1 MELQYYIEYII
12 SWIYH
17 NVINTG
23 ATFAIVRILI
33 IVGLVSLLVYQQYI
47 LFVLLCIVVISAEF
61 LILDE
66 KPSSNA
72 IKNMFSFEIGAI
84 TSSNREH
91 KIVDKDELTTG
102 VALTREGFSLGLPKI
117 IKGDDSG
124 IEYQRSNKFI
134 EEDSRDFTDKYFSS
148 KQCSIGSGVGGI
160 TMFGSNDLIGDKRS
174 AQINMVYDFAGNWT
188 SNDPTVVSDPEKR
201 FKYFNDCVFE
211 PIKRN
216 DFRQLKKD
224 LFENIMTSVIDIGKC
239 FNRFDV
245 NTLLNTES
253 DIALDYSKR
262 ISLSDKKEGDQK
274 VSDVAYVSIIQGN
287 TNAKKLENIQALNAG
302 PSGDNASDI
311 TYAALMKK
319 TNERSDGIYNN
330 AAVRQ
335 RAIDVYGKAFGYRKR
350 IDEILARMR
359 EETKNDASKLYTV
372 RVNENVI
379 KELRQIFAYLALIK
393 GCNSII
399 MFQTTQTNIDEL
411 MQITP
416 TPTTLE
422 PIRVKTT
429 NSKGEAWMISGV
441 NNIYRIPL
449 DDDSYNTNDEKR
461 YFYGITYY
469 FDKMTSEKRYTP

>member
-72 IKNMFSFEIGAI
+72 IKNMFSFEIGAM

-91 KIVDKDELTTG
+91 QIVDKDELTTG

-134 EEDSRDFTDKYFSS
+134 EEDNREFTDKYFSS

-160 TMFGSNDLIGDKRS
+160 TMFGSNELIGDRRD

-188 SNDPTVVSDPEKR
+188 SNDPTVSDPEKR
-201 FKYFNDCVFE
+201 LKYFNDCVFE
-211 PIKRN
+211 PIKRI

-224 LFENIMTSVIDIGKC
+224 LFTNITTSVIDIDRC
-239 FNRFDV
+239 FKRFDV
-245 NTLLNTES
+245 NTLLNTAS

-262 ISLSDKKEGDQK
+262 ISLSDKKEGDQA
-274 VSDVAYVSIIQGN
+274 VNDVAYVSIIQGN

-302 PSGDNASDI
+302 PSGDNASDT

-335 RAIDVYGKAFGYRKR
+335 RTIDVYGKAFGYRKR
-350 IDEILARMR
+350 IDEILTRMR

-393 GCNSII
+393 QCNSII
-399 MFQTTQTNIDEL
+399 MFEQTSAKIYEKLDV
-411 MQITP
+411 TP
-416 TPTTLE
+416 PLTTLE
-422 PIRVKTT
+422 PIVVTT
-429 NSKGEAWMISGV
+429 TQTGPISGD

-469 FDKMTSEKRYTP
+469 FDKVRSEKRYTP

>member
-1 MELQYYIEYII
+1 MELQYYLQYII

-17 NVINTG
+17 NIINTG

-66 KPSSNA
+66 KPSLNT
-72 IKNMFSFEIGAI
+72 IKDMFSFGAM
-84 TSSNREH
+84 TSSNRPH
-91 KIVDKDELTTG
+91 QIVDKDELTTG
-102 VALTREGFSLGLPKI
+102 VGLTHEGFSLGLPTI

-124 IEYQRSNKFI
+124 MEYQRSNKFI

-160 TMFGSNDLIGDKRS
+160 TMFGSNELIGDRRD
-174 AQINMVYDFAGNWT
+174 AQINIVYDFAGNWT
-188 SNDPTVVSDPEKR
+188 SNDGNGDSVKR
-201 FKYFNDCVFE
+201 LKYFNDCVFE

-216 DFRQLKKD
+216 DFRNLKKD
-224 LFENIMTSVIDIGKC
+224 LYTNIMTSVIDIDKC
-239 FNRFDV
+239 LNRFDV

-262 ISLSDKKEGDQK
+262 VSLSDKKEGDQ
-274 VSDVAYVSIIQGN
+274 VVNDVAYVSIIQGN

-302 PSGDNASDI
+302 PIGDNVSET

-319 TNERSDGIYNN
+319 TNERRDGIYND

-350 IDEILARMR
+350 IDEILTRMR

-372 RVNENVI
+372 RVNENIV
-379 KELRQIFAYLALIK
+379 KELRQIFAYLALIRQ
-393 GCNSII
+393 CNRII
-399 MFQTTQTNIDEL
+399 MFEQDSAGIYVKLNVVTPLTDLVPIVVTTTQT
-411 MQITP
+411 
-416 TPTTLE
+416 E
-422 PIRVKTT
+422 PI
-429 NSKGEAWMISGV
+429 SGDK
-441 NNIYRIPL
+441 NIYRIPL

-469 FDKMTSEKRYTP
+469 FDKVRSEKRYTA

>member
-12 SWIYH
+12 SWIYY

-72 IKNMFSFEIGAI
+72 IKNMFSFEIGAM

-91 KIVDKDELTTG
+91 QIVDKDELTTG

-160 TMFGSNDLIGDKRS
+160 TMFGSNELIGDKRN

-188 SNDPTVVSDPEKR
+188 SNDTTVGDPEKR

-211 PIKRN
+211 PIKRI

-224 LFENIMTSVIDIGKC
+224 LFTNITTSVIDIDRC
-239 FNRFDV
+239 FKRFDV
-245 NTLLNTES
+245 NTLLNTAS

-302 PSGDNASDI
+302 PSGDNASDT

-350 IDEILARMR
+350 IDEILTRMR

-393 GCNSII
+393 QCNSII
-399 MFQTTQTNIDEL
+399 MFEQTSAKIYEKLDV
-411 MQITP
+411 TP
-416 TPTTLE
+416 PLTTLE
-422 PIRVKTT
+422 PIVVTT
-429 NSKGEAWMISGV
+429 TQTGPISGD

-469 FDKMTSEKRYTP
+469 FDKVRSEKRYTP

>member
-12 SWIYH
+12 SWIYY

-72 IKNMFSFEIGAI
+72 IKNMFSFEIGAM

-91 KIVDKDELTTG
+91 QIVDKDELTTG

-134 EEDSRDFTDKYFSS
+134 EEDNREFTDKYFSS

-160 TMFGSNDLIGDKRS
+160 TMFGSNELIGDRRD

-188 SNDPTVVSDPEKR
+188 SNEPTVSDPEKR
-201 FKYFNDCVFE
+201 LKYFNDCVFE

-224 LFENIMTSVIDIGKC
+224 LFTNITTSVIDIDRC
-239 FNRFDV
+239 FKRFDV

-262 ISLSDKKEGDQK
+262 ISLSDKKEGDQA
-274 VSDVAYVSIIQGN
+274 VNDVAYVSIIQGN

-302 PSGDNASDI
+302 PSGDNASDT

-350 IDEILARMR
+350 IDEILTRMR

-393 GCNSII
+393 QCNSII
-399 MFQTTQTNIDEL
+399 MFEQTSAKIYEKLDV
-411 MQITP
+411 TP
-416 TPTTLE
+416 PLTTLE
-422 PIRVKTT
+422 PIVVTT
-429 NSKGEAWMISGV
+429 TQTGPISGD

-469 FDKMTSEKRYTP
+469 FDKVRSEKRYTP

>member
-12 SWIYH
+12 SWIYY

-72 IKNMFSFEIGAI
+72 IKNMFSFEIGAM

-91 KIVDKDELTTG
+91 QIVDKDELTTG

-134 EEDSRDFTDKYFSS
+134 EEDNREFTDKYFSS

-160 TMFGSNDLIGDKRS
+160 TMFGSNELIGDRRD

-188 SNDPTVVSDPEKR
+188 SNEPTVSDPEKR
-201 FKYFNDCVFE
+201 LKYFNDCVFE

-224 LFENIMTSVIDIGKC
+224 LFTNITTSVIDIDRC
-239 FNRFDV
+239 FKRFDV

-262 ISLSDKKEGDQK
+262 ISLSDKKEGDQA
-274 VSDVAYVSIIQGN
+274 VNDVAYVSIIQGN

-302 PSGDNASDI
+302 PSGDNASDT

-350 IDEILARMR
+350 IDEILTRMR

-393 GCNSII
+393 QCNSII
-399 MFQTTQTNIDEL
+399 MFEQTSAKIYEKLDVTPPLTTLVPIVVTTTQTV
-411 MQITP
+411 P
-416 TPTTLE
+416 
-422 PIRVKTT
+422 
-429 NSKGEAWMISGV
+429 ISGD

-469 FDKMTSEKRYTP
+469 FDKVRSEKRYTP

>member
-66 KPSSNA
+66 NTSSNA
-72 IKNMFSFEIGAI
+72 IKDMFSFGAI
-84 TSSNREH
+84 TSSNRPPQ
-91 KIVDKDELTTG
+91 IVDKDELTTG
-102 VALTREGFSLGLPKI
+102 VVLTREGFSVGLPTI

-124 IEYQRSNKFI
+124 MEYQRSNKFI
-134 EEDSRDFTDKYFSS
+134 EQDSRDFTDKYFSS
-148 KQCSIGSGVGGI
+148 KQCSIESGVGGI
-160 TMFGSNDLIGDKRS
+160 TMFGSNELIGDRRD
-174 AQINMVYDFAGNWT
+174 AQINIVYDFAGNWT
-188 SNDPTVVSDPEKR
+188 SNDQSGDPVKR
-201 FKYFNDCVFE
+201 LKYFNDCVFE

-216 DFRQLKKD
+216 DFREFKKD
-224 LFENIMTSVIDIGKC
+224 LYTNIITSVIDIDRC
-239 FNRFDV
+239 LNRFHV

-262 ISLSDKKEGDQK
+262 VSLSDKKEDDQA
-274 VSDVAYVSIIQGN
+274 VNDIAYVSIIQGN

-319 TNERSDGIYNN
+319 TNERRDGIYDN
-330 AAVRQ
+330 ATVRQ

-350 IDEILARMR
+350 IDEILTRMR

-372 RVNENVI
+372 RVNENIV
-379 KELRQIFAYLALIK
+379 KEMRQIFAYLALIRQ
-393 GCNSII
+393 CNSII
-399 MFQTTQTNIDEL
+399 TFEKDSVNIYEKLNVVSSLTN
-411 MQITP
+411 
-416 TPTTLE
+416 LE
-422 PIRVKTT
+422 PIVVVSSQT
-429 NSKGEAWMISGV
+429 APISGR
-441 NNIYRIPL
+441 NNIYLIPL
-449 DDDSYNTNDEKR
+449 YDDFYNTNDEKR

-469 FDKMTSEKRYTP
+469 FDKERSEKRYTA

>member
-66 KPSSNA
+66 KPSSNT

-148 KQCSIGSGVGGI
+148 KQCSIGSEVGGI
-160 TMFGSNDLIGDKRS
+160 TMFGSNELIGDKRN

-188 SNDPTVVSDPEKR
+188 SNDPDPTVSDPEKR

-253 DIALDYSKR
+253 DITLDYSKR

-287 TNAKKLENIQALNAG
+287 TNAKKLENIQALDKG

-399 MFQTTQTNIDEL
+399 MFEQTSAKIYEKLDVTPPLTTLGPIVVTTTQTD
-411 MQITP
+411 P
-416 TPTTLE
+416 
-422 PIRVKTT
+422 
-429 NSKGEAWMISGV
+429 ISGV

-469 FDKMTSEKRYTP
+469 FNKVTSEKRYTP

>member
-160 TMFGSNDLIGDKRS
+160 TMFGSNELIGDKRN

-188 SNDPTVVSDPEKR
+188 SNDTTVGDPEKR

-253 DIALDYSKR
+253 DIVLDYSKR

-287 TNAKKLENIQALNAG
+287 TNAKKLENIQALDKG

-399 MFQTTQTNIDEL
+399 MFEQTSAKIYEKLDVTPPLTTLVPIVVTTTQTG
-411 MQITP
+411 P
-416 TPTTLE
+416 
-422 PIRVKTT
+422 
-429 NSKGEAWMISGV
+429 ISGV
-441 NNIYRIPL
+441 NNIFLIPL

-469 FDKMTSEKRYTP
+469 FDKVTSEKRYTP

>member
-84 TSSNREH
+84 SSSTREH
-91 KIVDKDELTTG
+91 NIVDKDELTTG

-160 TMFGSNDLIGDKRS
+160 TMFGSNELIGDRRD

-188 SNDPTVVSDPEKR
+188 SNDPTVGSDPEKR
-201 FKYFNDCVFE
+201 LKYFNDCVFE

-224 LFENIMTSVIDIGKC
+224 LFTNITTSVIDIDRC
-239 FNRFDV
+239 FKRFDV
-245 NTLLNTES
+245 NTLLNTAS

-262 ISLSDKKEGDQK
+262 ISLSDKKEGDQA
-274 VSDVAYVSIIQGN
+274 VNDVAYVSIIQGN
-287 TNAKKLENIQALNAG
+287 TNAKKLENIQALDKG

-335 RAIDVYGKAFGYRKR
+335 RAIAVYGKAFGYRKR
-350 IDEILARMR
+350 IDEILTIMR

-393 GCNSII
+393 QCNSII
-399 MFQTTQTNIDEL
+399 MFEQTSAKIYEKLDVTPPLTTLVPIVVTTTQTG
-411 MQITP
+411 P
-416 TPTTLE
+416 
-422 PIRVKTT
+422 
-429 NSKGEAWMISGV
+429 ISGD

-469 FDKMTSEKRYTP
+469 FDKVRSEKRYTP

>member
-1 MELQYYIEYII
+1 
-12 SWIYH
+12 
-17 NVINTG
+17 
-23 ATFAIVRILI
+23 
-33 IVGLVSLLVYQQYI
+33 
-47 LFVLLCIVVISAEF
+47 
-61 LILDE
+61 
-66 KPSSNA
+66 
-72 IKNMFSFEIGAI
+72 MFSFEIGAI

-188 SNDPTVVSDPEKR
+188 SNDENGDSVKR
-201 FKYFNDCVFE
+201 LKYFNDCVFE

-216 DFRQLKKD
+216 DFRNLKKD
-224 LFENIMTSVIDIGKC
+224 LYTNIMTSVIDIDKC
-239 FNRFDV
+239 FKRFDV

-262 ISLSDKKEGDQK
+262 VSLSDKKESDQS
-274 VSDVAYVSIIQGN
+274 VNDVAYVSIIQGN

-302 PSGDNASDI
+302 PSGDNASDT
-311 TYAALMKK
+311 TYATLMKE
-319 TNERSDGIYNN
+319 TNERKDGIYNN

-393 GCNSII
+393 QCNSII
-399 MFQTTQTNIDEL
+399 MFEQTFAKIYEKLDV
-411 MQITP
+411 TP
-416 TPTTLE
+416 PLTTLA
-422 PIRVKTT
+422 PIVVTT
-429 NSKGEAWMISGV
+429 IQTGPISGV
-441 NNIYRIPL
+441 NNIFLIPL
-449 DDDSYNTNDEKR
+449 DDESYNTNDEKR

-469 FDKMTSEKRYTP
+469 FDKVGSEKRYTP

>member
-1 MELQYYIEYII
+1 MELQYYLQYII

-17 NVINTG
+17 NIINTG

-47 LFVLLCIVVISAEF
+47 LFVLLCIVVISVEF

-72 IKNMFSFEIGAI
+72 IKNMFSFGAM

-91 KIVDKDELTTG
+91 QIVDKDELTTG
-102 VALTREGFSLGLPKI
+102 VVLTHEGFSLGLPTI

-124 IEYQRSNKFI
+124 MEYQRSNKFI

-188 SNDPTVVSDPEKR
+188 SNDGNGDPVIR
-201 FKYFNDCVFE
+201 LKYFNDCVFE

-216 DFRQLKKD
+216 DFRQFKKD
-224 LFENIMTSVIDIGKC
+224 LFTNIMTSVIDIDKC
-239 FNRFDV
+239 FKRFDV

-262 ISLSDKKEGDQK
+262 VSLSDKKEGDQS
-274 VSDVAYVSIIQGN
+274 VNDVAYVSIIQGN

-302 PSGDNASDI
+302 PSGDNVSET
-311 TYAALMKK
+311 TYATLMKE
-319 TNERSDGIYNN
+319 TNERKDGIYNN

-335 RAIDVYGKAFGYRKR
+335 RAIDVYGKTFGYRKR
-350 IDEILARMR
+350 IDEILTRMR

-379 KELRQIFAYLALIK
+379 KELRQIFAYLALIRQ
-393 GCNSII
+393 CNSII
-399 MFQTTQTNIDEL
+399 KFEQDSAKIYEKLNVVTPLTDLAPIVVTTTQT
-411 MQITP
+411 
-416 TPTTLE
+416 E
-422 PIRVKTT
+422 PI
-429 NSKGEAWMISGV
+429 SGDK
-441 NNIYRIPL
+441 NIYRIPL

-469 FDKMTSEKRYTP
+469 FDKVRSEKRYTA